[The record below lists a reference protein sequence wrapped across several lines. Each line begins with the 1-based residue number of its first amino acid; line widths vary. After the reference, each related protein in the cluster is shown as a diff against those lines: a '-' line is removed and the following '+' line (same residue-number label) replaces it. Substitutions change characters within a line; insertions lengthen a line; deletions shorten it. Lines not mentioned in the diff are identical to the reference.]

1 MKSFYKLVTLLV
13 VCILTQTNPVNAQI
27 GNVLG
32 SMNKPLLISEQYS
45 KTDGSPYYNEDY
57 LSGKI
62 FDKEGKVKDVVLKYD
77 TYRDEVELLM
87 DGQVILIAQDIY
99 PKFVIE
105 EVDLELKRVVNKE
118 FSNEYPLPG
127 QKKNKYSQVI
137 FSNEKVKIL
146 KAIQTILIQN
156 SETGYGGVVLNDR
169 FDTRLFYY
177 IVDANNHVTEIK
189 LNTNAIISALPA
201 ETELKQYFK
210 KNKIKIKSEE
220 DLVELLNY
228 FDQKN

>member
-1 MKSFYKLVTLLV
+1 MKTLYKSITLFI
-13 VCILTQTNPVNAQI
+13 VCILAQSNPVYAQI
-27 GNVLG
+27 SNVLG
-32 SMNKPLLISEQYS
+32 SMNKPLLISEQYN

-62 FDKEGKVKDVVLKYD
+62 FDKEGKLKDVVLKYD

-87 DGQVILIAQDIY
+87 DGQVILIAQDFY

-105 EVDLELKRVVNKE
+105 EVDLKLKRVVSKE
-118 FSNEYPLPG
+118 FSNNYALPG

-137 FSNEKVKIL
+137 FSNDKAKIL
-146 KAIQTILIQN
+146 KAIQTILIEN
-156 SETGYGGVVLNDR
+156 SDTGYGGVVLNDR
-169 FDTRLFYY
+169 FDTRSFYY
-177 IVDANNHVTEIK
+177 IVDANNQITEIK
-189 LNTNAIISALPA
+189 LNTNAIISALPS
-201 ETELKQYFK
+201 EIELKQYFK

-228 FDQKN
+228 FAQKG

>member
-1 MKSFYKLVTLLV
+1 
-13 VCILTQTNPVNAQI
+13 
-27 GNVLG
+27 
-32 SMNKPLLISEQYS
+32 MNKPLLISEQYK

-62 FDKEGKVKDVVLKYD
+62 FDKEGKAKDVVLKYD

-105 EVDLELKRVVNKE
+105 EVDLELKRVVTKE
-118 FSNEYPLPG
+118 FSNNYNLPG
-127 QKKNKYSQVI
+127 QKKSKYSQVI
-137 FSNEKVKIL
+137 FSNDKAKIL
-146 KAIQTILIQN
+146 KAIQTILVEN
-156 SETGYGGVVLNDR
+156 SDPGYGGVVPNDR
-169 FDTRLFYY
+169 FDTRSFYY
-177 IVDANNHVTEIK
+177 LVGANDQVTEIK
-189 LNTNAIISALPA
+189 LNTNAIISALPG

-220 DLVELLNY
+220 DLVQLLNY
-228 FDQKN
+228 FDQKG